1 MTDHEKDW
9 LVDRLRALGTQPIDP
24 ALQSQHVGAMVTA
37 AVDQAQ
43 RSTFL
48 GRLGRRVQLG
58 AALAV
63 GVLLGTTGL
72 ATAGALGPLQP
83 IAATG
88 VEAVT
93 PLDVPDGK
101 GRGKSAEAKL
111 KAKGSEAGANG
122 VERVTEGCEAGIST
136 RNRGQYLKGVRE
148 KFGNDSAELTAAKAS
163 RCGMPVNSEGTPGAD
178 GEAES
183 TEADAAKAAKA
194 NGKANKPSTDDT
206 SGTEGD
212 DGGVTG
218 KPEGTPGGK
227 PDGAGSNGNAAS
239 SGGPDTVGKPAG
251 TPGSDSVD
259 NAPGNCT
266 GGTGFVPDSQPDCAA
281 GS

>member
-1 MTDHEKDW
+1 MTEHEKDW

-24 ALQSQHVGAMVTA
+24 ATQSQHLTAIATA

-48 GRLGRRVQLG
+48 GRVGRRVQLG
-58 AALAV
+58 AALAI

-83 IAATG
+83 IAAKG

-93 PLDVPDGK
+93 PLDVPNGK
-101 GRGKSAEAKL
+101 GKSAEAKL
-111 KAKGSEAGANG
+111 KAQANGSEADANG

-148 KFGNDSAELTAAKAS
+148 KYGNDSAELTAAKAS
-163 RCGMPVNSEGTPGAD
+163 RCGMPVNSEGTPGSD
-178 GEAES
+178 DES
-183 TEADAAKAAKA
+183 TTEADATAKA
-194 NGKANKPSTDDT
+194 NKGKSDEHKPD
-206 SGTEGD
+206 TEGD
-212 DGGVTG
+212 DDANGTG

-227 PDGAGSNGNAAS
+227 PDGVGSNGKAAN
-239 SGGPDTVGKPAG
+239 SGAPDTVGKPADS
-251 TPGSDSVD
+251 PASDTVAD
-259 NAPGNCT
+259 APGKCA